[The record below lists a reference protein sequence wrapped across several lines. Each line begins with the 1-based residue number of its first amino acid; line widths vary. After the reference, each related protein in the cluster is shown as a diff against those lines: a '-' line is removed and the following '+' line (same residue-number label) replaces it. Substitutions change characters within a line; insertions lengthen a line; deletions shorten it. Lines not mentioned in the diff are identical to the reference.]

1 MVEANNSQSVDLIA
15 VDRDGRS
22 ILLGAV
28 KSHPVTEQDAPHE
41 LTSYLQALR
50 EPVPYALLV
59 DPDQIRLYRWDGQAL
74 SAPVCTLPTYDV
86 LRHYDPELN
95 QRRVFDEYLTTLVE
109 AWLRDL
115 AYHWKSTRPPAAE
128 GLDRAGFLRQLEG
141 GGTLSGVRLSG
152 GHLCRD

>member
-1 MVEANNSQSVDLIA
+1 MLETNNSQSVDLVA

-22 ILLGAV
+22 ILLGQV
-28 KSHPVTEQDAPHE
+28 KTHPVAEQDAAQQ
-41 LTSYLQALR
+41 LISNLQALE

-59 DPDQIRLYRWDGQAL
+59 DPDQIRFYRWDGEAL
-74 SAPVCTLPTYDV
+74 SAPVCTLPTSDV
-86 LRHYDPELN
+86 LRHYDPELS

-115 AYHWKSTRPPAAE
+115 AYHWKSTRPPAAD
-128 GLDRAGFLRQLEG
+128 GLDRAGFLRRLEG

-152 GHLCRD
+152 GHLRRD